1 MPTKLPAQPSDPIHV
16 LSPTSAEASA
26 TSNNDQ
32 AALVNLMDL
41 NLDAMQAFFTEMGEQ
56 RFRATQVIKWIHQ
69 IGVTDF
75 EQMTNLGKAL
85 RANLK
90 QHATITPPNVSEHQK
105 SADGTHKWLIEL
117 HDGNC
122 IETVFIPDGRRGTL
136 CVSSQVGCA
145 LNCSF
150 CSTATQGFNRNLS
163 VAEII
168 GQVWVAFRELGYQ
181 HGGDRII
188 TNVVMMGMGE
198 PLMNMDKVIAAM
210 DLMLEDHAYGLA
222 WKRVTLSTA
231 GVAPKLAQLKQ
242 RSPVSLAVSLHAPTD
257 ELRDQLVPIN
267 RKYPLEQLLAACR
280 NYLEGTKRRHITFE
294 YVMLA
299 GINDSPQQAH
309 QLARLL
315 DGIAA
320 KINLIPFNPYPG
332 AHYQPSDTA
341 TIERFNMILIRHG
354 LVCTTRR
361 TRGEDIAAACGQLVG
376 DFQDRGQRRQQ
387 HQRDLL
393 RA

>member
-1 MPTKLPAQPSDPIHV
+1 MATEIPVQLTSLVTGTALPDSTTPQP
-16 LSPTSAEASA
+16 
-26 TSNNDQ
+26 
-32 AALVNLMDL
+32 VNLMNL
-41 NLDAMQAFFTEMGEQ
+41 NLEAMEVFFAKLGEK

-69 IGVTDF
+69 IGITNFDD
-75 EQMTNLGKAL
+75 MTNLGKAL
-85 RANLK
+85 RTTLRE
-90 QHATITPPNVSEHQK
+90 HATITPPNVSHHQK
-105 SADGTHKWLIEL
+105 SADGTHKWLIAL
-117 HDGNC
+117 DDGNC

-150 CSTATQGFNRNLS
+150 CSTATQGFNRNLT

-168 GQVWVAFRELGYQ
+168 GQVWVAFRELGYR

-188 TNVVMMGMGE
+188 TNIVMMGMGE
-198 PLMNMDKVIAAM
+198 PLMNSDKVIAAM
-210 DLMLEDHAYGLA
+210 DLMMEDHAYGLA

-231 GVAPKLAQLKQ
+231 GIAPKLAQLNHLT
-242 RSPVSLAVSLHAPTD
+242 PVSLAVSLHAPTD
-257 ELRDQLVPIN
+257 ALRDQLVPIN

-280 NYLEGTKRRHITFE
+280 SYLKDAKRRHITFE

-299 GINDSPQQAH
+299 GVNDSPRQAH

-315 DGIAA
+315 HGIAA

-332 AHYQPSDTA
+332 ARYQPSAPA
-341 TIERFNMILIRHG
+341 TIEHFNMILIRHG

-387 HQRDLL
+387 HQRTLL

>member
-1 MPTKLPAQPSDPIHV
+1 VVQ
-16 LSPTSAEASA
+16 TS
-26 TSNNDQ
+26 Q
-32 AALVNLMDL
+32 
-41 NLDAMQAFFTEMGEQ
+41 
-56 RFRATQVIKWIHQ
+56 
-69 IGVTDF
+69 
-75 EQMTNLGKAL
+75 
-85 RANLK
+85 
-90 QHATITPPNVSEHQK
+90 
-105 SADGTHKWLIEL
+105 DGTRKLRL
-117 HDGNC
+117 LTHDGHA
-122 IETVFIPDGRRGTL
+122 IESVLIPDGDKLTQ
-136 CVSSQVGCA
+136 CISSQVGCA
-145 LNCSF
+145 LDCSF
-150 CSTATQGFNRNLS
+150 CATGRQGFNRNLS

-198 PLMNMDKVIAAM
+198 PLMNSDNVIAAM
-210 DLMLEDHAYGLA
+210 ALMMEDHAYGLA

-231 GVAPKLAQLKQ
+231 GIAPKLAQLHDLT
-242 RSPVSLAVSLHAPTD
+242 PVSLAVSLHAPND

-280 NYLEGTKRRHITFE
+280 SYLKDTKRRHITFE

-299 GINDSPQQAH
+299 GVNDSPQQAH
-309 QLARLL
+309 QLAKLL
-315 DGIAA
+315 QGIAA

-332 AHYQPSDTA
+332 ARYQPSDAA

-387 HQRDLL
+387 HQRELL

>member
-1 MPTKLPAQPSDPIHV
+1 MATEIPVQLTTAANASEQP
-16 LSPTSAEASA
+16 
-26 TSNNDQ
+26 
-32 AALVNLMDL
+32 VNLMDL
-41 NLDAMQAFFTEMGEQ
+41 SLEGMQAFFAELGEK

-75 EQMTNLGKAL
+75 DDMTNLGKAL
-85 RANLK
+85 RAKLR
-90 QHATITPPNVSEHQK
+90 QHATITPPNVNEHQK
-105 SADGTHKWLIEL
+105 SADGTHKWLIGL
-117 HDGNC
+117 DDGNC
-122 IETVFIPDGRRGTL
+122 IETVFIPDGKRGTL

-181 HGGDRII
+181 HGGDRVI

-198 PLMNMDKVIAAM
+198 PLMNSDKVIAAM
-210 DLMLEDHAYGLA
+210 GLMMEDHAYGLA

-231 GVAPKLAQLKQ
+231 GIAPKLAQLNQ
-242 RSPVSLAVSLHAPTD
+242 LTPVSLAVSLHAPTD
-257 ELRDQLVPIN
+257 ALRDQLVPIN
-267 RKYPLEQLLAACR
+267 RKYPLDQLLAACR
-280 NYLEGTKRRHITFE
+280 SYLKDTKRRHITFE

-299 GINDSPQQAH
+299 GVNDSPQQAH

-315 DGIAA
+315 EGISA

-332 AHYQPSDTA
+332 ARYQPSNTA

-387 HQRDLL
+387 HQRQLL

>member
-1 MPTKLPAQPSDPIHV
+1 MATEIPVQLANTQTGQP
-16 LSPTSAEASA
+16 AEAASGEPQP
-26 TSNNDQ
+26 T
-32 AALVNLMDL
+32 NLMGL
-41 NLDAMQAFFTEMGEQ
+41 NLEAMQAYFAELGEQ

-75 EQMTNLGKAL
+75 EDMTNLGKAL
-85 RANLK
+85 RAKLR
-90 QHATITPPNVSEHQK
+90 QHATITPPNVSQHQK
-105 SADGTHKWLIEL
+105 SADGTHKWLIGL
-117 HDGNC
+117 DDGNC
-122 IETVFIPDGRRGTL
+122 IETVFIPDGKRGTL

-181 HGGDRII
+181 HGGDRVI

-198 PLMNMDKVIAAM
+198 PLMNSDKVIAAM
-210 DLMLEDHAYGLA
+210 DLMMEDHAYGLA

-231 GVAPKLAQLKQ
+231 GIAPKLAQLNQ
-242 RSPVSLAVSLHAPTD
+242 LTPVSLAVSLHAPTD

-280 NYLEGTKRRHITFE
+280 SYLKDTKRRHITFE

-299 GINDSPQQAH
+299 GVNDSPQQAH

-332 AHYQPSDTA
+332 AHYQPSDSA

-387 HQRDLL
+387 HQRELL